1 LRRLKEAKVSFCWLR
16 ATINQSKNASLVMP
30 FGLGTLLGRR
40 RRRRG
45 RAGRKEEGI
54 RSHSLE
60 DVAGPPPTPPSVLL
74 DDGPRALPS
83 SSEECAVC
91 LQPLEHPLVLIPCGH
106 DGLCSHCVLQMWLHQ
121 GLPCD
126 GVRCPLCRAKA
137 TRLRLKAP
145 KVEDKLRARLS
156 RVALWLYN
164 SYTAVGWRASGVI
177 GRLLNDKIAAGAAL
191 ASVLWFLYRNMG
203 IVRVVFVTA
212 HRVNLVCMFLY
223 FMYKRVTGGR
233 AADWPPVP
241 IVLRF

>member
-1 LRRLKEAKVSFCWLR
+1 MVDKAGTSAQGGERQNFDRDQDGSGSGSGSASQSLDVFSTRDPHTNFFVLVAIMVGLLRWYF
-16 ATINQSKNASLVMP
+16 
-30 FGLGTLLGRR
+30 
-40 RRRRG
+40 
-45 RAGRKEEGI
+45 
-54 RSHSLE
+54 
-60 DVAGPPPTPPSVLL
+60 
-74 DDGPRALPS
+74 LPS